1 MLRFISLLLFLF
13 ISSCNNLINDPI
25 ETYFNKEADIIISS
39 SSYETLL
46 SDLEQIIYKHDALK
60 LSDHEIELI
69 TNIIKKSAIDSTIY
83 LSLFKKKKIEFQ
95 ILGRQRAQTIDS
107 ILKQNKRN
115 KNLIFNPDDSIWE
128 VITNNLKIISNNK
141 LYLSKSNDESKNA
154 ILNKFVKSDKNFVFS
169 KNNTFS
175 KKFIPESISNL
186 LKGDSY
192 FSHSDNTSNIYVNG
206 IVSYSDSIPS
216 IFKALKHS
224 KNYASNISGIIPY
237 DSDYFASFTFDA
249 FESLNN
255 VIIGPPETSINSDT
269 LSKTFFNQTNEL
281 GVLGQKDELAVVF
294 NFPSSNI
301 FENQTTELKNFRGH
315 DIFKISNN
323 QINHLINHISNNEDP
338 RNNVGCFLDGYLIIT
353 PNVNYLKE
361 IIEAFTN
368 RKTIK
373 YSSNY
378 NSLLSDLSDESSVI
392 LFRNKNIIDSE
403 NNSNNYASIL
413 QFVNNGDF
421 YHSHMVIAQQK
432 KQTKVREPEIFLK
445 LNTELPILKYQYV
458 NNHITKSKDL
468 LVQDINY
475 NLHRYNLKGDKL
487 WSLNL
492 KKEIIGSCSEIDV
505 YKNGRIQTAF
515 ATEDA
520 IHVIDLRGKNVSGFP
535 IKVKKP
541 ITHPL
546 SVFDYEKTKNYRLL
560 ITQNNALVMFNS
572 YGKRVKGFDYNIE
585 KKITSQPQH
594 IRISNKDYIVFSTSE
609 KLKIISRTGKDR
621 IRINN
626 KINIIEN
633 SIFKYNNHIIFNE
646 NNKSITKVNTK
657 GVLTRSPIENK
668 IKTNITA
675 TSKTLVMLT
684 ENILSIKNN
693 KIVLDYGNYTK
704 PKIFYINDKLYISTT
719 DLQTQRVLLFDS
731 NGNSI
736 GGFPVYGTSTSTI
749 GDIDNDSSLELA
761 VTAEANQLLIYKFN

>member
-1 MLRFISLLLFLF
+1 MLRFISPLLFLF

-25 ETYFNKEADIIISS
+25 ETYFNKEADIIIRSS
-39 SSYETLL
+39 LYETLL

-60 LSDHEIELI
+60 LSKHEIEFI

-95 ILGRQRAQTIDS
+95 ILGRHRTQTLDS
-107 ILKQNKRN
+107 IIKQNKRN
-115 KNLIFNPDDSIWE
+115 KNLIVNHSDSIWE
-128 VITNNLKIISNNK
+128 AITNNLKIISNNK
-141 LYLSKSNDESKNA
+141 LYLNKCTDESKNT
-154 ILNKFVKSDKNFVFS
+154 ILNKFDNSNENFVFS

-175 KKFIPESISNL
+175 NKFLPETISKL
-186 LKGDSY
+186 LIGDSY
-192 FSHSDNTSNIYVNG
+192 FSHSDHTNKIYING
-206 IVSYSDSIPS
+206 IISYSDSIPS
-216 IFKALKHS
+216 IFKALKQS

-255 VIIGPPETSINSDT
+255 VIGPPETSNKNDT
-269 LSKTFFNQTNEL
+269 LSKTFFTQTNEFGIL
-281 GVLGQKDELAVVF
+281 GKKDELAVAF

-315 DIFKISNN
+315 DIFKISDN
-323 QINHLINHISNNEDP
+323 QINNLIKHISNNED
-338 RNNVGCFLDGYLIIT
+338 RKNNVGCFLDGYLIIT

-361 IIEAFTN
+361 IVEAFTN

-373 YSSNY
+373 YSSNFT
-378 NSLLSDLSDESSVI
+378 SLLSDLSDESSVI

-403 NNSNNYASIL
+403 NNSNDFASIL

-475 NLHRYNLKGDKL
+475 NLHRYNLKGNKL
-487 WSLNL
+487 WSINL
-492 KKEIIGSCSEIDV
+492 KKEIVGSCSEIDV

-520 IHVIDLRGKNVSGFP
+520 IHVIDLKGKNVSGFP

-585 KKITSQPQH
+585 KSITSQPQH

-731 NGNSI
+731 KGNSI
-736 GGFPVYGTSTSTI
+736 GGFPVYGTSVSTI
-749 GDIDNDSSLELA
+749 DDIDNDSSLELA

>member
-1 MLRFISLLLFLF
+1 M
-13 ISSCNNLINDPI
+13 
-25 ETYFNKEADIIISS
+25 
-39 SSYETLL
+39 
-46 SDLEQIIYKHDALK
+46 
-60 LSDHEIELI
+60 
-69 TNIIKKSAIDSTIY
+69 
-83 LSLFKKKKIEFQ
+83 
-95 ILGRQRAQTIDS
+95 
-107 ILKQNKRN
+107 
-115 KNLIFNPDDSIWE
+115 
-128 VITNNLKIISNNK
+128 
-141 LYLSKSNDESKNA
+141 
-154 ILNKFVKSDKNFVFS
+154 
-169 KNNTFS
+169 
-175 KKFIPESISNL
+175 
-186 LKGDSY
+186 
-192 FSHSDNTSNIYVNG
+192 
-206 IVSYSDSIPS
+206 
-216 IFKALKHS
+216 
-224 KNYASNISGIIPY
+224 
-237 DSDYFASFTFDA
+237 
-249 FESLNN
+249 
-255 VIIGPPETSINSDT
+255 
-269 LSKTFFNQTNEL
+269 
-281 GVLGQKDELAVVF
+281 
-294 NFPSSNI
+294 
-301 FENQTTELKNFRGH
+301 
-315 DIFKISNN
+315 
-323 QINHLINHISNNEDP
+323 
-338 RNNVGCFLDGYLIIT
+338 
-353 PNVNYLKE
+353 
-361 IIEAFTN
+361 
-368 RKTIK
+368 
-373 YSSNY
+373 
-378 NSLLSDLSDESSVI
+378 
-392 LFRNKNIIDSE
+392 
-403 NNSNNYASIL
+403 
-413 QFVNNGDF
+413 NNGDF

-475 NLHRYNLKGDKL
+475 NLHRYNLKGNKL
-487 WSLNL
+487 WSINL

-520 IHVIDLRGKNVSGFP
+520 IHVIDLKGKNVSGFP

-585 KKITSQPQH
+585 KTITSQPQH

-731 NGNSI
+731 KGNSI
-736 GGFPVYGTSTSTI
+736 GGFPVYGTSVSTI
-749 GDIDNDSSLELA
+749 DDIDNDSSLELA